1 MMIVS
6 IILGGAIVLI
16 IAFVALLGWGGL
28 LSLSQRLGLAAIAA
42 GIVWAG
48 PGRALG
54 REPGLGDA
62 LMLLGLL
69 VYLASTYGPRLF
81 LRLDGLDGKVD
92 GKVQGP
98 FVIVAGAFVIK
109 DGVVKARNIEVD
121 RIALDVAPKRK
132 GWPWNR

>member
-1 MMIVS
+1 MMILS
-6 IILGGAIVLI
+6 IFLGGAIVLI

-28 LSLSQRLGLAAIAA
+28 LTLSQRLGLAAIAA

-69 VYLASTYGPRLF
+69 VYLASTYGLRLF

-92 GKVQGP
+92 GRLACPLKSETDE
-98 FVIVAGAFVIK
+98 AFAKTIHT
-109 DGVVKARNIEVD
+109 VD
-121 RIALDVAPKRK
+121 PRA
-132 GWPWNR
+132 